1 MLRNAETALEEF
13 VSFVGRALFF
23 VMASATFHSCSFSGL
38 LHDATPCG
46 LSSDYLDQVEVLAL
60 RNCTRD
66 MSRHCELYG
75 LKADTDTFRFGL
87 PEYLGTPL
95 KLVHL
100 TGQVISVGRT
110 EMSPSIWQNY
120 CPQYLRTALLYPA
133 CSTISK
139 RVHLFK
145 NRRLS
150 AMLIFCKHNINAY
163 DSKKDLYSPSPLR
176 HPRTHTCHWY
186 TDFKD
191 LFMKTRPHD
200 LLAHEPLNSLVMYAM
215 ENFPF
220 TFV

>member
-1 MLRNAETALEEF
+1 MLSIQPKIPEVSVRNQMEWTISVRSYQNIWE
-13 VSFVGRALFF
+13 R
-23 VMASATFHSCSFSGL
+23 
-38 LHDATPCG
+38 
-46 LSSDYLDQVEVLAL
+46 L
-60 RNCTRD
+60 RSWST
-66 MSRHCELYG
+66 
-75 LKADTDTFRFGL
+75 
-87 PEYLGTPL
+87 
-95 KLVHL
+95 L

-120 CPQYLRTALLYPA
+120 CPQYSRTALLYPA

-191 LFMKTRPHD
+191 LFMKTRPQD